1 MNTDSEIA
9 IESEIEEVQK
19 TPITSIAPTTKYIYQ
34 GVYSSLYNATVGQG
48 LPRHEHMFA
57 HTTVCIQGK
66 MVVRKEGKELELT
79 PLDSPLLLTENEWHD
94 IEALEPNTIF
104 MNQSSRNEAV

>member
-1 MNTDSEIA
+1 MMFSL
-9 IESEIEEVQK
+9 
-19 TPITSIAPTTKYIYQ
+19 APTTRYVYNGVNSAIYM
-34 GVYSSLYNATVGQG
+34 ADTGQG
-48 LPRHEHMFA
+48 LPRHEHTFS

-79 PLDSPLLLTENEWHD
+79 PVDSPLLLTANEWHE

-104 MNQSSRNEAV
+104 MNQSPVSMGEV